1 MDSKASHSIA
11 TPFQGLIGERILVA
25 EVEVE
30 EEDDDGIFGTNLRS
44 EIFGQKPIVDEMG
57 WSILNLTLANILV
70 ANKKWLEKTIVRHID
85 FYC

>member
-25 EVEVE
+25 KVEVE

-57 WSILNLTLANILV
+57 
-70 ANKKWLEKTIVRHID
+70 
-85 FYC
+85 

>member
-25 EVEVE
+25 KVEVE

-44 EIFGQKPIVDEMG
+44 EIFNFARNP
-57 WSILNLTLANILV
+57 
-70 ANKKWLEKTIVRHID
+70 
-85 FYC
+85 